1 VPATQVYIRVVQPG
15 ARADELLERLS
26 ANLGEDA
33 QLVRDGY
40 SEALPIEFPDD
51 RPAKEQQT
59 AVFAAL
65 GDPGDWQRYVAVEG
79 PG

>member
-1 VPATQVYIRVVQPG
+1 MPETQVFIRVVQPG

-26 ANLGEDA
+26 ANLGEDGR
-33 QLVRDGY
+33 LMRDGY
-40 SEALPIEFPDD
+40 AEALPVEFPDD
-51 RPAKEQQT
+51 RPPKEQQA